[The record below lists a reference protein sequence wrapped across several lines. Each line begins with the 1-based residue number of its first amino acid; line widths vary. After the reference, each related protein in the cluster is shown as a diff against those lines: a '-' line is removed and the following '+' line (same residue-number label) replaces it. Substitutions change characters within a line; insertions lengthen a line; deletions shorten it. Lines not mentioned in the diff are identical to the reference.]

1 MENSANHQKGKD
13 WFSTGKTIFNIQ
25 SSFNFKSS
33 LGVRDMDID
42 KTTFEDISIFH
53 PEEEFS
59 IFHKLNFTRTTGG
72 KSWLHRFFSEPHQ
85 DVKRINGTQK
95 IIKTLL
101 AHVDEWPS
109 DITNG
114 TILVMDKY
122 LDYNVDPLPE
132 KPNPVNSVTYKWL
145 HREDYALVKYSVKHF
160 ADFYRGIKNLALQFA
175 DQEDLPLSF
184 KIYIERILQLLKETP
199 LQRLSDTK
207 KAESF
212 SLSQNLYFAFHLRG
226 LYKNDTLE
234 LIEIFYRLDA
244 WYSMAMA
251 VKTFGLSFPEF
262 VETEQPLIYA
272 KGLYHLLLPQPVP
285 YNIEMNPEHN
295 FLFLTGAN
303 MAGKS
308 TFIKSIGSAVFLA
321 HIGMGVPAE
330 EMKLTLFDGL
340 LTNINVVDN
349 IAKGESF
356 FFNEVQRIKST
367 IQKINNG
374 RKWLVLI
381 DELFK
386 GTNVQDAM
394 KCSSTVIKGL
404 IKMKNSLF
412 ILSTHLYEIGDEL
425 KIHPNISF
433 KYFETNVKGDQLE
446 FSYQL
451 KEGISNDRFGYLILK
466 KEKVV
471 DMLEKL

>member
-1 MENSANHQKGKD
+1 
-13 WFSTGKTIFNIQ
+13 
-25 SSFNFKSS
+25 
-33 LGVRDMDID
+33 MDID

-53 PEEEFS
+53 AEEEFS
-59 IFHKLNFTRTTGG
+59 IFHKLNFTRTIGG
-72 KSWLHRFFSEPHQ
+72 KQWLHRFFSEPHQ
-85 DVKRINGTQK
+85 DVKRILGVQK

-101 AHVDEWPS
+101 NHVDEWPS
-109 DITNG
+109 DISNG
-114 TILVMDKY
+114 TILVMDKF
-122 LDYNVDPLPE
+122 LDYNVDPIPNS
-132 KPNPVNSVTYKWL
+132 PNPINSLAYKWL
-145 HREDYALVKYSVKHF
+145 HLEDYSMVKYSMKHF
-160 ADFYRGIKNLALQFA
+160 GDFYRGIKTLALEFA
-175 DQEDLPLSF
+175 GQEHLPLSF
-184 KIYIERILQLLKETP
+184 KIYIERVLQLLREPP
-199 LQRLSDTK
+199 LERLSNTK
-207 KAESF
+207 PGDAF
-212 SLSQNLYFAFHLRG
+212 TRSQNLYFGYHLRG

-251 VKTFGLSFPEF
+251 VKTFDLSFPEF
-262 VETEQPLIYA
+262 VETDQPLVHA

-308 TFIKSIGSAVFLA
+308 TFIKSVGSAVFLA
-321 HIGMGVPAE
+321 HLGMGVPAN

-349 IAKGESF
+349 IAKGESY
-356 FFNEVQRIKST
+356 FFNEVQRIKTT

-404 IKMKNSLF
+404 IRMKNSLF

-425 KIHPNISF
+425 KVYPNISF

>member
-1 MENSANHQKGKD
+1 
-13 WFSTGKTIFNIQ
+13 
-25 SSFNFKSS
+25 
-33 LGVRDMDID
+33 MDID
-42 KTTFEDISIFH
+42 KTTFEDISVFH
-53 PEEEFS
+53 SEEEFS
-59 IFHKLNFTRTTGG
+59 IFHKLNFTRTIGG
-72 KSWLHRFFSEPHQ
+72 RSWLHRFFSEPHQ
-85 DVKRINGTQK
+85 DIKRILGTQK

-101 AHVDEWPS
+101 SHVDDWPS
-109 DITNG
+109 EITNG

-122 LDYNVDPLPE
+122 LDYNLDPLPD
-132 KPNPVNSVTYKWL
+132 KPNPVNSVTYKWF
-145 HREDYALVKYSVKHF
+145 HHEDYAMVKYSIRHF
-160 ADFYRGIKNLALQFA
+160 ADFYRGIKKLAMLFT
-175 DQEDLPLSF
+175 DLDDLPASF
-184 KIYIERILQLLKETP
+184 RIYIERILQLLKEQP
-199 LQRLSDTK
+199 LRRLSDTRK
-207 KAESF
+207 TDSF
-212 SLSQNLYFAFHLRG
+212 SVSQNLYFGFHLRG
-226 LYKNDTLE
+226 PYKTDTLE

-251 VKTFGLSFPEF
+251 VKTFNLNFPTF
-262 VETEQPLIYA
+262 VETEQPLVYA

-285 YNIEMNPEHN
+285 YNIEMSPEHN

-308 TFIKSIGSAVFLA
+308 TFIKSVGSAVFLA

-356 FFNEVQRIKST
+356 FFNEVQRIKTT

-374 RKWLVLI
+374 KKWLVLI

-404 IKMKNSLF
+404 IRIKNSLF

-425 KIHPNISF
+425 KIYPNISF
-433 KYFETNVKGDQLE
+433 RYFETNVKGDQLE

-471 DMLEKL
+471 DMLDKL